1 MGRSVIILLGQ
12 HEVSPASR
20 VSHLLSPAPRPVIS
34 IRVDFNS
41 CIGLATIK
49 LVTIYLYL
57 RWWIASWAG
66 FYPSHFFTLFDVT
79 F

>member
-41 CIGLATIK
+41 CIGLATIV
-49 LVTIYLYL
+49 LLTISL

-66 FYPSHFFTLFDVT
+66 FDPSDFFSLFVVT

>member
-20 VSHLLSPAPRPVIS
+20 VSYLLSPAPRPVIS

-41 CIGLATIK
+41 CIGLATIV
-49 LVTIYLYL
+49 LVTIYL

-66 FYPSHFFTLFDVT
+66 FYPSHFFTLFVVT